1 MWQVSSGGGIPRITE
16 MIYLQPI
23 SYQGTSYHKRLQLQ
37 LEGDAE
43 SQTNAAINNSKY
55 LDTPTGLAD
64 L

>member
-1 MWQVSSGGGIPRITE
+1 VSSGGGIPRITE

-23 SYQGTSYHKRLQLQ
+23 SYQGTSCHQRLQLQ

>member
-1 MWQVSSGGGIPRITE
+1 MTE

-23 SYQGTSYHKRLQLQ
+23 SYQGTSCHQCLQLQ